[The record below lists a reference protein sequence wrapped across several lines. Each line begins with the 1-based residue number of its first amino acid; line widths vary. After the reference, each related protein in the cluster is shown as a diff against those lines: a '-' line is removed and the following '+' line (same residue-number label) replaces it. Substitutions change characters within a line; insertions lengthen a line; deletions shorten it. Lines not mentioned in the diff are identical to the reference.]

1 MELQISE
8 CEVSLIQCALGEA
21 PANLLEPG
29 NRLASRRKL
38 NRVRRTESCVAEGND
53 RGEA

>member
-1 MELQISE
+1 MCAGRSSSE
-8 CEVSLIQCALGEA
+8 
-21 PANLLEPG
+21 PAGAGKPV
-29 NRLASRRKL
+29 ASRRKL